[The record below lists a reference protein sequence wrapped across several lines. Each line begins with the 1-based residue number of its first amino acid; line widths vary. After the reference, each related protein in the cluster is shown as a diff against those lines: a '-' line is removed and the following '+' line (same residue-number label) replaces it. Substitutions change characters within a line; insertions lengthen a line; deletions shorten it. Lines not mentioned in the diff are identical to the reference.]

1 MRLSLPTG
9 MKSWPFCQ
17 GIFDQQVDMNYYF
30 YYDLNTVFDEDCG
43 MFSMFC
49 RIEGKG
55 KGILQNHQL
64 IAEFESISEEN
75 RKHLTEGAFGE
86 VLRATQV
93 TISPFLFALLV
104 LISLHGSLDLYC
116 CMICVI

>member
-43 MFSMFC
+43 MFSM
-49 RIEGKG
+49 
-55 KGILQNHQL
+55 L
-64 IAEFESISEEN
+64 
-75 RKHLTEGAFGE
+75 
-86 VLRATQV
+86 
-93 TISPFLFALLV
+93 
-104 LISLHGSLDLYC
+104 
-116 CMICVI
+116 